1 MRRGFSLLAAIFFV
15 VVTSSLCMLALSL
28 SNTTSRQ
35 ASEIY
40 LREQAEL
47 LAQGATEYAVLEIL
61 NHDFKNEGCW
71 PKKTEDKK
79 GNFPNDAN
87 PILTYEVDITYF
99 GDIGTCAGI
108 PVQSKESAGT
118 VMLDVFV
125 KSYGYDESD
134 RDKMKTPNP
143 IAFHKRTLQKL

>member
-1 MRRGFSLLAAIFFV
+1 MRHGFSLLAAIFFV

-35 ASEIY
+35 TSEIY

-61 NHDFKNEGCW
+61 NHDFKSKGCLSSI
-71 PKKTEDKK
+71 K
-79 GNFPNDAN
+79 GNFKNDAN

-99 GDIGTCAGI
+99 GNIGTCAGI

>member
-35 ASEIY
+35 TSEIY

-61 NHDFKNEGCW
+61 KHDYKNNGCL
-71 PKKTEDKK
+71 PSVS
-79 GNFPNDAN
+79 GNFPNNTN

-108 PVQSKESAGT
+108 PIQSKESAGT

-125 KSYGYDESD
+125 KSYGYDD
-134 RDKMKTPNP
+134 PDKMKTPNP

>member
-1 MRRGFSLLAAIFFV
+1 M
-15 VVTSSLCMLALSL
+15 
-28 SNTTSRQ
+28 
-35 ASEIY
+35 
-40 LREQAEL
+40 
-47 LAQGATEYAVLEIL
+47 LEIL
-61 NHDFKNEGCW
+61 NHDFKSKGCLSSV
-71 PKKTEDKK
+71 K
-79 GNFPNDAN
+79 GNFKNDAN

-99 GDIGTCAGI
+99 GNIGTCAGI

>member
-35 ASEIY
+35 TSEIY

-61 NHDFKNEGCW
+61 NHDFKSKGCLSSV
-71 PKKTEDKK
+71 K
-79 GNFPNDAN
+79 GNFKNDAN

-99 GDIGTCAGI
+99 GNIGTCAGI

-134 RDKMKTPNP
+134 RDKMKTPNS

>member
-35 ASEIY
+35 TSEIY

-61 NHDFKNEGCW
+61 NHDFKSKGCLSSV
-71 PKKTEDKK
+71 K
-79 GNFPNDAN
+79 GNFKNDAN

>member
-28 SNTTSRQ
+28 SNTTSRPT
-35 ASEIY
+35 SEIY

-61 NHDFKNEGCW
+61 NHDFKSKGCLSSV
-71 PKKTEDKK
+71 K
-79 GNFPNDAN
+79 GNFKNDAN

-99 GDIGTCAGI
+99 GNIGTCAGI

-134 RDKMKTPNP
+134 RDKMKTPNS